1 MFVCLCFK
9 SVDWPTKSS
18 QVRLKKGV
26 VKLTLSEELSAISQN
41 RPKKCFT
48 SLYSFIITV
57 WTSDKDNRRVSFGYH
72 DALVHPQSKTDQ
84 PVCPRTESDWNDLND
99 RHSSKPV
106 SRMLDDAYVLKN
118 PEFGSR

>member
-1 MFVCLCFK
+1 MKNFLLLAK
-9 SVDWPTKSS
+9 IDQRSVL
-18 QVRLKKGV
+18 RLS
-26 VKLTLSEELSAISQN
+26 TL
-41 RPKKCFT
+41 F
-48 SLYSFIITV
+48 FIIIV

-118 PEFGSR
+118 P